1 MNFLAAVNRVL
12 RAGGILRGDTDP
24 ITTFSDLQHGAT
36 VQIAMIAI
44 QDELTQLTADTLLPY
59 ERKTTGAISTAASTR
74 SYALANDFVRF
85 DGTPSL
91 YDATNNRTLY
101 EYSGGEDKLKNTIY
115 NYKTE
120 TGEPWAWY
128 FEAGT
133 TKQISFFPVPNLV
146 RSYAYNYE
154 SDSSVTNS
162 TDTLPFQNEMEA
174 QAFCRLAARRFK
186 TMFEGKG
193 TEGLSADPEHMMA
206 KATLAAL
213 IVGKKPNSNYA
224 PVYR

>member
-12 RAGGILRGDTDP
+12 RSEGIIRGDTDP

-36 VQIAMIAI
+36 VQVAMIAI

-59 ERKTTGAISTAASTR
+59 ERKTTGSIATVTSTR
-74 SYALANDFVRF
+74 SYALASDFVRF

-101 EYSGGEDKLKNTIY
+101 EYPGGEDRLKNQIY

-120 TGEPWAWY
+120 EGEPWAWY

-133 TKQISFFPVPNLV
+133 TKQISFFPVPNAV
-146 RSYAYNYE
+146 RTFAYNYE
-154 SDSSVTNS
+154 ADSSVS
-162 TDTLPFQNEMEA
+162 AIGDTLPFQNEMEA

-186 TMFEGKG
+186 SMFEGKG
-193 TEGLSADPEHMMA
+193 TEGLSADAEHMMA

-213 IVGKKPNSNYA
+213 IVGKKPNSTYA
-224 PVYR
+224 PTYR